1 METFETSWR
10 RWGTYALLNL
20 QDVAVLAVVTRILT
34 LTDDISELIKQCGH
48 VLERP
53 LLPAAAASFPLFHL
67 RLSGITEINAT
78 SAGSKVKPCTAPA
91 SSR

>member
-1 METFETSWR
+1 METCETSWW

-48 VLERP
+48 AKVFWSGLCSQQP
-53 LLPAAAASFPLFHL
+53 PPPF
-67 RLSGITEINAT
+67 LSSTRGCRE
-78 SAGSKVKPCTAPA
+78 
-91 SSR
+91 